1 MNSLSED
8 EMAENLA
15 TLLASDSIDGEGE
28 DIVFDSAD
36 EIMSILNNKDK
47 ECTETSLGE
56 QKWKANDPVIVVWH
70 ERGGTPEWYLGFYLD
85 ANDDDTVR
93 VDHLKSCLVKDKR
106 GRMVKCDFQWER
118 PKDDDL
124 QDVEDEQILSIK
136 PLGDWVITPET
147 FVYQLENYDQ
157 IKDNFIS
164 ING

>member
-1 MNSLSED
+1 M
-8 EMAENLA
+8 
-15 TLLASDSIDGEGE
+15 
-28 DIVFDSAD
+28 
-36 EIMSILNNKDK
+36 
-47 ECTETSLGE
+47 
-56 QKWKANDPVIVVWH
+56 
-70 ERGGTPEWYLGFYLD
+70 
-85 ANDDDTVR
+85 
-93 VDHLKSCLVKDKR
+93 KDKR
-106 GRMVKCDFQWER
+106 GRLVKCDFQWER